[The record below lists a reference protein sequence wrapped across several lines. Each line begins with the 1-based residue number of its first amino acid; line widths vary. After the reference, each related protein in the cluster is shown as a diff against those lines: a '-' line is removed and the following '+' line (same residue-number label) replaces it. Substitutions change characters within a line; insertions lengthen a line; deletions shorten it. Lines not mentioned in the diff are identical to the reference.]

1 MAQATRSVNHEGT
14 WHMFED
20 ARPIFVQL
28 AEQLED
34 DVLRG
39 VYAEEAQVP
48 STNELAAFLRINP
61 ATAGKALNRL
71 VDAGVLYKRRGIG
84 MFVSAGAKALI
95 GSQRQGGFVASYVE
109 PLVAEARNLGLSSGD
124 VIRLVE
130 NAGAWGTADPETPVL
145 HSDRAQPGS
154 GTAATPNDLDPHD
167 HTAKEA
173 VQ

>member
-1 MAQATRSVNHEGT
+1 
-14 WHMFED
+14 MFDD

-28 AEQLED
+28 AEQIED

-39 VYAEEAQVP
+39 TYAEESQVP

-71 VDAGVLYKRRGIG
+71 VDEGVLYKRRGIG

-95 GSQRQGGFVASYVE
+95 GKQRQGEFAEHYVE
-109 PLVAEARNLGLSSGD
+109 PLIAEARNLGLDRAD

-130 NAGAWGTADPETPVL
+130 NAAAWHTAAPEI
-145 HSDRAQPGS
+145 AQINSETTAEAPATATA
-154 GTAATPNDLDPHD
+154 TAATTHTNQQDP
-167 HTAKEA
+167 TAKEA
-173 VQ
+173 AQ